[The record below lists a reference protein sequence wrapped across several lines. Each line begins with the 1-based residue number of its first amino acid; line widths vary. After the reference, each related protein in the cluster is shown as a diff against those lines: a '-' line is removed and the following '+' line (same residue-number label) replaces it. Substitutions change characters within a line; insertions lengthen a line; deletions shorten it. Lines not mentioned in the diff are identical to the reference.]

1 MKSILGKMLVLMA
14 IFAVVLAGCSKP
26 ADEPTKEAATTD
38 GGDKP
43 AVVESQELEV
53 AVFQGGYG
61 DAFWKQLAE
70 NFEKANPG
78 TKVNVTANPD
88 IGEMIRPKIIA
99 GNPPDVVY
107 LNQTDPSGVTQ
118 GLIKEQGFTD
128 LTDLFAGNAYDEEV
142 ALKDKILPGVLE
154 SVYMSPYGDGKI
166 YMAPYNYNVMGLW
179 YNKTLFDEK
188 GIALPKTW
196 DELLA
201 LNSVAKDNDRALF
214 TYQGTVPGY
223 LEEIL
228 IPAVFSLGGQE
239 ALDQMLNY
247 DPEFWKTETALEAL
261 GIFEKIAQEDNALM
275 NGTVALDH
283 TQSQTAFM
291 QGKAMFIPNGNWFEG
306 EMEEAPREDGFEFG
320 FLGIPTFNANDP
332 LLALNSMEQMYI
344 PRGAANPELAKEFLR
359 FMYAEENVKL
369 NGELTKA
376 SMAVVGAADLVSE
389 YLSESTY
396 NVFKAV
402 ESGMYSM
409 SGNFAPVP
417 AGVNVDPR
425 EVLFDQVASIM
436 NKEMTVQEWA
446 DKMYDVYSKVEAK
459 K

>member
-1 MKSILGKMLVLMA
+1 MKSIFSKMFILLA
-14 IFAVVLAGCSKP
+14 IFTIILAGCSS
-26 ADEPTKEAATTD
+26 EKEGSSEATTPEN
-38 GGDKP
+38 GEPEAKSE
-43 AVVESQELEV
+43 VLEV

-61 DAFWKQLAE
+61 DAFWKQLAA

-88 IGEMIRPKIIA
+88 IGNIIRPKIIA
-99 GNPPDVVY
+99 GTPPDVVY

-118 GLIKEQGFTD
+118 GLIKEQGLTD
-128 LTDLFAGNAYDEEV
+128 LTDLFAGNAIDEDKPL
-142 ALKDKILPGVLE
+142 ALKILPGVLE

-179 YNKTLFDEK
+179 YNKTLFDDK

-201 LNSVAKDNDRALF
+201 LNSVAKENDRALF
-214 TYQGTVPGY
+214 TYQGTVPSY

-228 IPAVFSLGGQE
+228 IPAVYSLGGQE
-239 ALDQMLNY
+239 ALDQMLEY
-247 DPEFWKTETALEAL
+247 DPEFWKSETALTVL
-261 GIFEKIAQEDNALM
+261 GIFEKIANEENALM

-283 TQSQTAFM
+283 TQSQTSFM

-306 EMEEAPREDGFEFG
+306 EMAEAPREDGFEFG
-320 FLGIPTFNANDP
+320 FLGVPTFNAKDP
-332 LLALNSMEQMYI
+332 LLALNSVEQMYI
-344 PRGAANPELAKEFLR
+344 PKDAKNPELAKEFLR
-359 FMYAEENVKL
+359 FMYSEENIKL

-376 SMAVVGAADLVSE
+376 SMAVVGASDIVAE
-389 YLSESTY
+389 YLSESSY

-446 DKMYDVYSKVEAK
+446 DKMYEVYSKVEEK

>member
-1 MKSILGKMLVLMA
+1 MKSIFSKMFILLA
-14 IFAVVLAGCSKP
+14 IFTIILAGCSS
-26 ADEPTKEAATTD
+26 EKEGSSEATTPEK
-38 GGDKP
+38 GEPEAKSE
-43 AVVESQELEV
+43 VLEV

-61 DAFWKQLAE
+61 DAFWKQLAT

-88 IGEMIRPKIIA
+88 IGNIIRPKIIA
-99 GNPPDVVY
+99 GTPPDVVY

-118 GLIKEQGFTD
+118 GLIKEQGLTD
-128 LTDLFAGNAYDEEV
+128 LTDLFAGNAIDEDKPL
-142 ALKDKILPGVLE
+142 ALKILPGVLE
-154 SVYMSPYGDGKI
+154 SVYMSPYGDDKI

-179 YNKTLFDEK
+179 YNKTLFDDK
-188 GIALPKTW
+188 GITLPKTW

-201 LNSVAKDNDRALF
+201 LNSVAKENDRALF
-214 TYQGTVPGY
+214 TYQGTVPSY

-228 IPAVFSLGGQE
+228 IPAVYSLGGQE
-239 ALDQMLNY
+239 ALDQMLEY
-247 DPEFWKTETALEAL
+247 DPEFWKSETALTVL
-261 GIFEKIAQEDNALM
+261 GIFEKIANEENALM

-283 TQSQTAFM
+283 TQSQTSFM

-306 EMEEAPREDGFEFG
+306 EMAEAPREDGFEFG
-320 FLGIPTFNANDP
+320 FLGVPTFNAKDP
-332 LLALNSMEQMYI
+332 LLALNSVEQMYI
-344 PRGAANPELAKEFLR
+344 PKDAKNPELAKEFLR
-359 FMYAEENVKL
+359 FMYSEENIKL

-376 SMAVVGAADLVSE
+376 SMAVIGASDIVAE
-389 YLSESTY
+389 YLSESSY

-446 DKMYDVYSKVEAK
+446 DKMYEVYSKVEEK